1 MRSLSHSAP
10 RRSLTVALALLAGL
24 APAAAHAQ
32 DAVAAG
38 NGKGFD
44 THLFRPALDSKGF
57 FTVNGTE
64 VLGAKDLSFGLVL
77 DYGNGLLRVPDKGQ
91 PGTNLI
97 EHSFQGTVHFNYG
110 IANRLIVGISA
121 PVNLLAADAQYNN
134 AAPPVATV
142 NTAQWSANQLD
153 AQSLSFVAAHGKFR
167 ILRVEDG
174 FGLSIA
180 AQAGTS
186 IGSAPKNGA
195 ADPGFWYWP
204 QLLGE
209 KRFGKSQWL
218 KIGVNGGFRGHSAS
232 GTKLDLNNG
241 TFVDGSRGTF
251 GGAVAVRVAPPLDV
265 VGETYGTYLLSS
277 AASADTKL
285 STEAVVGVKLFVE
298 QNSYLMIG
306 GGKRLTGGFEGADWR
321 GFLGFIFEPSIGDAD
336 GDGIK
341 DDIDQCPLEPE
352 DFDGWEDKDGC
363 PDPDND
369 KDGIPDVKDRCVNEP
384 EDKDG
389 DEDWDGCP
397 ESRDGD
403 RDHDGIIDRL
413 DKCPDV
419 PEDKDGVEDD
429 DGCPEDN
436 DRDGIPDSVDK
447 CPMDPEDKDGFEDED
462 GCPEPDND
470 KDGIPDVVDKCP
482 LVKETF
488 NGIDDE
494 DGCPDKG
501 DVEVT
506 DGGIVILKKIQF
518 KTGSAEILS
527 VSNPILD
534 AVAAAIKG
542 HPEFLLVEV
551 AGHAD
556 ERDNDDKN
564 LKLTQKRVENVVA
577 ELAKRGVASDR
588 LRAKG
593 YGEYCPEDPGH
604 NEKAWEKNRRVE
616 FKIVKNKDND
626 TKVETGCENA
636 EKHGVFSD

>member
-91 PGTNLI
+91 SGTNLI

-121 PVNLLAADAQYNN
+121 PINLLAADAQYDN
-134 AAPPVATV
+134 AAPPNATV
-142 NTAQWSANQLD
+142 NTSQWSANQLD
-153 AQSLSFVAAHGKFR
+153 AQSLSYVAAHGKFR

-174 FGLSIA
+174 FGLSVA

-204 QLLGE
+204 QLLAE

-232 GTKLDLNNG
+232 GTKLDLKNG

-251 GGAVAVRVAPPLDV
+251 GGAVAIRVAPPLDI

-285 STEAVVGVKLFVE
+285 STEAIVGVKLFVE
-298 QNSYLMIG
+298 QNSYLMLG

-321 GFLGFIFEPSIGDAD
+321 GFLGFVFEPSIGDAD
-336 GDGIK
+336 GDHIK
-341 DDIDQCPLEPE
+341 DDIDKCPLEAE
-352 DFDGWEDKDGC
+352 DFDGFEDSDGC
-363 PDPDND
+363 PEPDND
-369 KDGIPDVKDRCVNEP
+369 KDGIPDLKDRCVNEP

-419 PEDKDGVEDD
+419 PEDKDGIEDD

-436 DRDGIPDSVDK
+436 DKDGIPDAVDK
-447 CPMDPEDKDGFEDED
+447 CPMDFGIKEFQ
-462 GCPEPDND
+462 GCPEPDTD
-470 KDGIPDVVDKCP
+470 HDGILDLKDKCP
-482 LVKETF
+482 TVPETF

-527 VSNPILD
+527 ASNPILD

-556 ERDNDDKN
+556 ERNDDDKN

-626 TKVETGCENA
+626 TKVETGCDNA

>member
-1 MRSLSHSAP
+1 MRSLFHSAP
-10 RRSLTVALALLAGL
+10 RRSLTVALALLAGF
-24 APAAAHAQ
+24 APAAAYAQ
-32 DAVAAG
+32 DAVAPG

-91 PGTNLI
+91 PGANLI

-121 PVNLLAADAQYNN
+121 PINLLAAGAQYDN
-134 AAPPVATV
+134 ATPPNATV
-142 NTAQWSANQLD
+142 NTTQWSANQLD
-153 AQSLSFVAAHGKFR
+153 AQSLSYVAAHGKFR

-174 FGLSIA
+174 FGLSVA

-204 QLLGE
+204 QLLAE
-209 KRFGKSQWL
+209 KRFGGSQWL

-232 GTKLDLNNG
+232 GTKLDLKNG

-251 GGAVAVRVAPPLDV
+251 GGAVAIRVAPPLDI

-298 QNSYLMIG
+298 QNSYLMLG

-336 GDGIK
+336 GDHIK
-341 DDIDQCPLEPE
+341 DDVDHCPAQAE
-352 DFDGWEDKDGC
+352 DYDGWEDSDGC

-369 KDGIPDVKDRCVNEP
+369 KDGIPDLKDRCINEP
-384 EDKDG
+384 EDHDQ

-403 RDHDGIIDRL
+403 RDRDGIVDRL

-419 PEDKDGVEDD
+419 AEDKDGIEDD

-436 DRDGIPDSVDK
+436 DKDGIPDAVDK
-447 CPMDPEDKDGFEDED
+447 CPMDFGIKEFQ
-462 GCPEPDND
+462 GCPEPDTD
-470 KDGIPDVVDKCP
+470 HDGIFDLKDKCP
-482 LVKETF
+482 TVPETF

-527 VSNPILD
+527 ASNPILD

-556 ERDNDDKN
+556 ERNDDDKN

-636 EKHGVFSD
+636 EKHGVYSD

>member
-24 APAAAHAQ
+24 APAAAYAQ
-32 DAVAAG
+32 DAVAPG

-91 PGTNLI
+91 PGANLI

-121 PVNLLAADAQYNN
+121 PINLLAAGAQYDN
-134 AAPPVATV
+134 ATPPNATV
-142 NTAQWSANQLD
+142 NTTQWSANQLD
-153 AQSLSFVAAHGKFR
+153 AQSLSYVAAHGKFR

-174 FGLSIA
+174 FGLSVA
-180 AQAGTS
+180 ALAGTS

-209 KRFGKSQWL
+209 KRFGGSQWL
-218 KIGVNGGFRGHSAS
+218 KIGLNAGFRGHSAS
-232 GTKLDLNNG
+232 GTKLDLKNG

-251 GGAVAVRVAPPLDV
+251 GGAVAIRVAPPLDI

-298 QNSYLMIG
+298 QNSYLMLG

-336 GDGIK
+336 GDHIK
-341 DDIDQCPLEPE
+341 DDVDHCPTQAE
-352 DFDGWEDKDGC
+352 DYDGWEDSDGC

-369 KDGIPDVKDRCVNEP
+369 KDGIPDLKDRCMNEP

-419 PEDKDGVEDD
+419 AEDKDGIEDD

-436 DRDGIPDSVDK
+436 DKDGIPDAVDK
-447 CPMDPEDKDGFEDED
+447 CPMDFGIKEFQ
-462 GCPEPDND
+462 GCPEPDTD
-470 KDGIPDVVDKCP
+470 HDGILDLKDKCP
-482 LVKETF
+482 TVPETF

-527 VSNPILD
+527 ASNPILD

-542 HPEFLLVEV
+542 HPEFLLLEV

-556 ERDNDDKN
+556 ERNDDDKN

-636 EKHGVFSD
+636 EKHGVYSD